1 MCIRGQLSTIRQASI
16 CKTKDAYDREV
27 QLRERGGSFI
37 PQNCDGEQPQ
47 Y

>member
-1 MCIRGQLSTIRQASI
+1 MGSGFEAWQSHFFVLTLN
-16 CKTKDAYDREV
+16 V
-27 QLRERGGSFI
+27 QLWERGGSFI